1 MCRRD
6 RLQVMKSTGR
16 IYDKAEH
23 RMTFEGILY
32 RMRTGI
38 PWRDLPPEFGEW
50 STVYRRFNL
59 WSKKGI
65 LDNIF
70 SSLSSMADFEW
81 VFLDGSIVRAHQ
93 HSTGAAT
100 ESSEQIGKSRGG
112 NSTKIHLAVDSGG
125 LPICFDLSEGQ
136 RHDIVQAKSLVEQ
149 LDEVNTIVC
158 DKGYDSEP
166 FRTFVKAHGG
176 ETVIAKRNYGQDIDK
191 ASMDW
196 CLYKYRHLV
205 ENAFARIKH
214 YRAISSRYS
223 QITILCNNTQ
233 MAYSLDFRQRVFAY
247 KEKHQLTFE
256 QTSKH
261 FGINI
266 ATLFRWQKRLEPCTT
281 RNRPATKV
289 DMDALIKDIE
299 AFPDDYQ
306 WERAKRLNVTQP
318 GIHYA
323 LKRLKIRFKKNSKT
337 PKGL

>member
-1 MCRRD
+1 MPRTILTDIRWELL
-6 RLQVMKSTGR
+6 LQVMKSTGR
-16 IYDKAEH
+16 VYDKAEH

-38 PWRDLPPEFGEW
+38 PWRDLPSEFGEW

-59 WSKKGI
+59 WSKKGV
-65 LDNIF
+65 LDNLF
-70 SSLSSMADFEW
+70 KSLSSMADFEW

-136 RHDIVQAKSLVEQ
+136 RHDIVHAESLIDQ

-166 FRTFVKAHGG
+166 FRTFVKERGG

-191 ASMDW
+191 DSMDW

-214 YRAISSRYS
+214 YRAISSRYDKLERNYAS
-223 QITILCNNTQ
+223 ML
-233 MAYSLDFRQRVFAY
+233 SL
-247 KEKHQLTFE
+247 
-256 QTSKH
+256 
-261 FGINI
+261 
-266 ATLFRWQKRLEPCTT
+266 
-281 RNRPATKV
+281 
-289 DMDALIKDIE
+289 
-299 AFPDDYQ
+299 AFMLMWLPMYC
-306 WERAKRLNVTQP
+306 
-318 GIHYA
+318 
-323 LKRLKIRFKKNSKT
+323 
-337 PKGL
+337 

>member
-1 MCRRD
+1 MPRTMLTDIRWKLL
-6 RLQVMKSTGR
+6 LQVMKSTGR
-16 IYDKAEH
+16 IYDKTEH

-38 PWRDLPPEFGEW
+38 PWRDLPSEFGEW

-65 LDNIF
+65 LDNLF
-70 SSLSSMADFEW
+70 KSLSNMADFEW

-136 RHDIVQAKSLVEQ
+136 RHDIVHAESLVEQ

-166 FRTFVKAHGG
+166 FRTFVKERGG
-176 ETVIAKRNYGQDIDK
+176 ETVIAKRNYTRYRQRQYG
-191 ASMDW
+191 W

-205 ENAFARIKH
+205 ENAFGRIKH
-214 YRAISSRYS
+214 YRSISSRYDKLERNYAS
-223 QITILCNNTQ
+223 ML
-233 MAYSLDFRQRVFAY
+233 SL
-247 KEKHQLTFE
+247 
-256 QTSKH
+256 
-261 FGINI
+261 
-266 ATLFRWQKRLEPCTT
+266 
-281 RNRPATKV
+281 
-289 DMDALIKDIE
+289 
-299 AFPDDYQ
+299 AFMLMWLPMYC
-306 WERAKRLNVTQP
+306 
-318 GIHYA
+318 
-323 LKRLKIRFKKNSKT
+323 
-337 PKGL
+337 